1 MNVFRVTNRSAWLLA
16 AVISVIVPGLLPGC
30 ARRSPAT
37 TALRLAQ
44 RKAAETK
51 DADQKLVL
59 LTRIGAELLR
69 RNPPQGK
76 AVLSEARQMALG
88 KSKAGPTARLYA
100 ISQRAYG
107 LARLDRR
114 SAPAILSQAIEDA
127 ERVYPIT
134 RWHEGSGGD
143 GPIAPPLG
151 LIDSASRQ
159 YASVLAA
166 LAAYDP
172 DLALRDAK
180 RLAHERRKD
189 ALAGIADSI
198 AGTDLPRA
206 IRVMQAALEAPSPPL
221 GWLEWRKLCIAA
233 AHRTPRDALVLARKR
248 LPWPEEYAQVLEA
261 AVAWLAHKDPRAAQD
276 VIAHE
281 TDAVMRA
288 SGWLALAHVSEG
300 KARASAV
307 RRAGETLAHAK
318 VTDAARSTAV
328 TEWCLLAVM
337 AHPPTLAKQY
347 LDAAEAAQHAP
358 PLPYER
364 GMIMAAA
371 CYVDPATAM
380 TIHHQLMVKRRTG
393 PNRRSADTV
402 LEFAN
407 PIVARV
413 DVGAAEGVITEAPDW
428 ARYGPA
434 AAQLASVAV
443 QTLLLD
449 GKASARQLMRA
460 AQHELEAQERRVHD
474 GSAAYGEESELP
486 EAMQAVAR
494 GLAAVGDVA
503 GAMRLAGQ
511 IRDPAA
517 AGEAYLSIAM
527 LAEPQPAVHWDAYYA
542 LQSLAWPLRALA
554 APYEPE
560 VRGPGRPA
568 AH

>member
-1 MNVFRVTNRSAWLLA
+1 MTQLRSATKIPPLLFLLI
-16 AVISVIVPGLLPGC
+16 VIPLLLPAGC
-30 ARRSPAT
+30 ARKVPAT
-37 TALRLAQ
+37 TALKLAQ

-69 RNPPQGK
+69 RDPPRGQ
-76 AVLSEARQMALG
+76 AVLGEARQMALG
-88 KSKAGPTARLYA
+88 KSNAGPTARLYA
-100 ISQRAYG
+100 ISQRAFA
-107 LARLDRR
+107 LSARNRR
-114 SAPAILSQAIEDA
+114 GAPAILSQAVADA
-127 ERVYPIT
+127 ERVYPPT
-134 RWHEGSGGD
+134 RRHEGSGND
-143 GPIAPPLG
+143 GPITGPLEF
-151 LIDSASRQ
+151 IEPARSQ
-159 YASVLAA
+159 YGSLVAA
-166 LAAYDP
+166 LAVYDP
-172 DLALRDAK
+172 DQALRDAK
-180 RLAHERRKD
+180 RLADEPRKD
-189 ALAGIADSI
+189 ALADIAEFI

-206 IRVMQAALEAPSPPL
+206 ARLMQAALEPPSPPL
-221 GWLEWRKLCIAA
+221 SWLEWRKLCIAA
-233 AHRTPRDALVLARKR
+233 ARRMPRDALALARKR

-261 AVAWLAHKDPRAAQD
+261 AEAWRARKDPRAAQD

-281 TDAVMRA
+281 TDAVVRA
-288 SGWLALAHVSEG
+288 WGWLALAHVSEG
-300 KARASAV
+300 KARDSAI

-318 VTDAARSTAV
+318 VTDAVRSMVV

-337 AHPPTLAKQY
+337 ARPATLAKQY
-347 LDAAEAAQHAP
+347 LDAAKGAQHDP

-380 TIHHQLMVKRRTG
+380 KIHHQLMIKRRTG

-413 DVGAAEGVITEAPDW
+413 DVGAAERVITEAPDW
-428 ARYGPA
+428 ARYEPA
-434 AAQLASVAV
+434 AVHLASVAV
-443 QTLLLD
+443 QTLPLD

-460 AQHELEAQERRVHD
+460 AQRELRAQQRRVQERATGYD
-474 GSAAYGEESELP
+474 GDQRGLP
-486 EAMQAVAR
+486 SAMQTVATS
-494 GLAAVGDVA
+494 LAAVGDA
-503 GAMRLAGQ
+503 ASAMRLTGQ

-527 LAEPQPAVHWDAYYA
+527 LAEPQPAVRSDPYYA
-542 LQSLAWPLRALA
+542 LESLAWRLRALA